1 MLTDVPVRAYGL
13 GTSMACSFGRKS
25 WILSACPTGDQG
37 NLEKEPHLISTIQLR
52 NVHALALCGESSTSG
67 VQMTCHYA
75 HEAYPVLHA

>member
-1 MLTDVPVRAYGL
+1 MGLRARNFYGMLSRALKACFSLVPYGTRVMSKK
-13 GTSMACSFGRKS
+13 G
-25 WILSACPTGDQG
+25 
-37 NLEKEPHLISTIQLR
+37 PHLISTIQLR